1 VDLRQQLDR
10 VNVRSVDDV
19 RAVQVGRKVLLDP
32 FFRRSP
38 APPNSDYFPFMDNR
52 AARARYLNLT
62 SVELMQILLA
72 ELPISEMLDGAGDN
86 PAWAALTIQNPSGRS
101 LGQLAVRG
109 VLDGLDDVVQLQTRA
124 PIALVRASAA
134 DCGAQMPLSWQL
146 SWMGVAR
153 FTARYIDA
161 DKRTA
166 FWNKVLPER
175 CRARLDATA
184 LRWFHLYVA
193 VAAQDA
199 RGMVEYGRQVF
210 ATESAEYVPL
220 DVQYVGGV
228 LVLGHLALGQVEQAA
243 AVFGELPK
251 RLPPGTEP
259 TVELRWLEMITA
271 SRLGGR

>member
-1 VDLRQQLDR
+1 
-10 VNVRSVDDV
+10 
-19 RAVQVGRKVLLDP
+19 
-32 FFRRSP
+32 
-38 APPNSDYFPFMDNR
+38 MDNR